1 MKKAWSVLFII
12 ALTIPFADPVAAQ
25 PAVPSALIF
34 VTIQTDTVNSTDGE
48 CSLREAVIAAN
59 TNAVSGSVGDECD
72 AGSGIIADTIIVP
85 VGTYYL
91 TRVGAAESYAATG
104 DLDIREPVNI
114 YGVGKDLV
122 IIQQETTDRIFHVPA
137 GMGSITFRLAD
148 VTLTGGYPHETD
160 GGGGAIKTESGR
172 LEVEDVIFRGNR
184 ASGSWGA
191 YGGAI
196 EAASEL
202 EVLNCLFEMNI
213 ADERGGA
220 VYINAGV
227 TGATIKKSLFLN
239 NLAVTGGAIENNGG
253 VTIENA
259 TLSNNLAVVSGGG
272 AINNSGGMTVR
283 FSTLVGNQ
291 SYASVGTGQAGALY
305 NGSAANVAVHSSIL
319 AGNSATDSAYDNC
332 NAGGTWLTSESNL
345 EDDDTCPLGLS
356 NTYNTDPMLGPL
368 GDWGGPTRVHPLLYG
383 SPAIDVAFSAGCP
396 DQDQRSVDRP
406 FDGNY
411 NGVASCDIGA
421 FEADAR
427 YDVVYLPFIS
437 R

>member
-1 MKKAWSVLFII
+1 MKKAWSILLIVVV
-12 ALTIPFADPVAAQ
+12 TIPLADLVAAQ
-25 PAVPSALIF
+25 PAVPSAVIF

-59 TNAVSGSVGDECD
+59 TNAASGSVGGECD
-72 AGSGIIADTIIVP
+72 AGSGVSADSIIVP

-91 TRVGAAESYAATG
+91 TRVGPGESYAATG

-114 YGVGKDLV
+114 YGAGKDLV
-122 IIQQETTDRIFHVPA
+122 IIQQETTDRIFDVPA
-137 GMGSITFRLAD
+137 GLGSITFRLTD

-160 GGGGAIKTESGR
+160 GGGGAVKTGSGR

-184 ASGSWGA
+184 ASDSMGA
-191 YGGAI
+191 HGGAI

-202 EVLNCLFEMNI
+202 EVLNCLFLMNT

-220 VYINAGV
+220 VYISAGV
-227 TGATIKKSLFLN
+227 TGATIKKSLFRYN
-239 NLAVTGGAIENNGG
+239 MAITGGAIENNGG
-253 VTIENA
+253 VTIENV
-259 TLSNNLAVVSGGG
+259 TFSHNLAMVSGGG
-272 AINNSGGMTVR
+272 AINNNGTMTLR

-291 SYASVGTGQAGALY
+291 SRAAVGTGQAGALH
-305 NGSAANVAVHSSIL
+305 NGSTANVAVHSSIL
-319 AGNSATDSAYDNC
+319 AWNSATDSAYDNC
-332 NAGGTWLTSESNL
+332 NAGGTWLASDYNL
-345 EDDDTCPLGLS
+345 EDDDTCPLGPS
-356 NTYNTDPMLGPL
+356 NTYNTDPMLGLL
-368 GDWGGPTRVHPLLYG
+368 GDWGGPTQVHPLLYG
-383 SPAIDVAFSAGCP
+383 SPAIDAAFSAGCP

-411 NGVASCDIGA
+411 NGAATCDIGA

-427 YDVVYLPFIS
+427 YHAVYLPLIS